1 MDDEAD
7 KKKSKKGKKAEEQ
20 HKPRE
25 EHPAGGAAA
34 PEGKLDDDWVEVEE
48 RKKPQEE
55 EGDEQ
60 PEQVELRADRSW
72 KGAHADASSQ
82 LEEDSVD
89 SPSHRAR
96 ILHTPQYSLIIIVGR
111 TMKRRRR
118 SGEVER
124 APGWRRRWC
133 QS

>member
-1 MDDEAD
+1 VDDEED
-7 KKKSKKGKKAEEQ
+7 KKKSKKGKKGEEQ

-34 PEGKLDDDWVEVEE
+34 PEGKLEDDWVEVDE
-48 RKKPQEE
+48 RKKPREE

-89 SPSHRAR
+89 SPLSSCTNSA
-96 ILHTPQYSLIIIVGR
+96 LTPKYLFIYLFICYNY
-111 TMKRRRR
+111 T
-118 SGEVER
+118 
-124 APGWRRRWC
+124 
-133 QS
+133 